1 MRIDTWETLRNP
13 KCRDCGLWETTRYVC
28 LMGDG
33 PVSCDL
39 MIVGEAPGER
49 EENLRRPFQGKAG
62 KLLDSCLKKAGI
74 NRSDVYITNVVH
86 CRPPDNRTPTREE
99 IKACRKYLEDEFRVV
114 KPKYVLLLGNV
125 ALQGA
130 LGRSGITKYR
140 GRVWEK
146 DGVTYL
152 ATFHPAAGLRQ
163 PRYLRVFEAD
173 IKRFAKLARG
183 ELKPPAEFR
192 WTLVNDTATLREC
205 VRDIAQS
212 DAVSFDIET
221 SGLDALAPGGQIWC
235 LGIGTPQRSWVIPF
249 AYPGSRFRDP
259 RVAQKVYDAIYQA
272 TQKVPVVVAHN
283 GKFDNRW
290 LTAKFGQRLPHN
302 FDTMLASYLLDENSP
317 HGLKYL
323 ASVHFDAPEYEIPQP
338 VDPEEVTLEDL
349 GRYCALDVYYTLALY
364 RVLDQELREDARLHR
379 VFQQLLMPASR
390 LFEQVELH
398 GVYVDVERMTETE
411 QQLAKTVTELEQELT
426 QLAGKSIN
434 WNSSQQVAQ
443 VLYGDLGLPIV
454 ALTKSGKPSTSSEEA
469 LPYLID
475 THPIIGTLLRYRE
488 HLKLAQFIASWKE
501 HIRPET
507 GRMHPTF
514 KLHGTV
520 TGRLSCTDPNLQQVP
535 RDPTIRALITAPP
548 GWVLVEADY
557 SQVELRVAAILSR
570 DKTMRRVF
578 QTGGDIHTTTAMTI
592 TGLPEE
598 QVTKEMRKRAKAVNF
613 GFVYGMGAHKFRQY
627 AKVKYDVELTEEEAQ
642 HFRERFFELFSE
654 LPAWHDRQRRF
665 VKNHNYVRT
674 PMGRIRHLPEVI
686 SSDRAVRAEAERQA
700 INSPVQSAASD
711 LNLFAAIR
719 ISEAFPNDVRIIA
732 TVHDAILMEVRESKL
747 SEILP
752 EIKRI
757 MEDRDTVSDVFGWDI
772 PVPLEVE
779 VKIGPWGKGEVYQ
792 PTK

>member
-1 MRIDTWETLRNP
+1 MTSDIWEKLRNP
-13 KCRDCGLWETTRYVC
+13 KCRDCGLWKTTRYVC

-33 PVSCDL
+33 PVPCDI

-49 EENLRRPFQGKAG
+49 EEDLRTPFQGKAG

-74 NRSDVYITNVVH
+74 NRRDVYITNVVH

-99 IKACRKYLEDEFRVV
+99 IKACRKYLEGEFQAV

-125 ALQGA
+125 ALQGV

-140 GRVWEK
+140 GRIWEK

-163 PRYLRVFEAD
+163 PRYIRVIEAD

-192 WTLVNDTATLREC
+192 WTLVNDTSRLREC

-212 DAVSFDIET
+212 DAVSFDVET
-221 SGLDALAPGGQIWC
+221 SGLDPMAPGGQIWC
-235 LGIGTPQRSWVIPF
+235 LGIGTPQRNWVIPF
-249 AYPGSRFRDP
+249 AYPGSRFRNQT
-259 RVAQKVYDAIYQA
+259 VAQKVYDAIYQA
-272 TQKVPVVVAHN
+272 IQRVPVVVAHN
-283 GKFDNRW
+283 GKFDNKW
-290 LTAKFGQRLPHN
+290 LTTVFGRRLPHN

-323 ASVHFDAPEYEIPQP
+323 ASVHFDAPEYELPQP
-338 VDPEEVTLEDL
+338 VDPKEVPLEDL

-364 RVLDQELREDARLHR
+364 RILDRELREDARLYR
-379 VFQQLLMPASR
+379 VFSQLLMPASR

-398 GVYVDVERMTETE
+398 GVYVDVDRMIETE
-411 QQLAKTVTELEQELT
+411 QQLAKTVSELEQELT
-426 QLAGKSIN
+426 RLAGKSIN

-443 VLYGDLGLPIV
+443 VLYGDLGLPVV

-469 LPYLID
+469 LPYIID
-475 THPIIGTLLRYRE
+475 THPIVETLLRYRE
-488 HLKLAQFIASWKE
+488 QIKLAQFIASWKD

-507 GRMHPTF
+507 KRMHPTF

-520 TGRLSCTDPNLQQVP
+520 TGRLSCEEPNLQQVP

-548 GWVLVEADY
+548 GWALVEADY
-557 SQVELRVAAILSR
+557 SQIELRVAAILSR
-570 DKTMRRVF
+570 DETMRRVF
-578 QTGGDIHTTTAMTI
+578 QTGGDIHATTAMTI

-598 QVTKEMRKRAKAVNF
+598 QITKEMRKRAKAVNF
-613 GFVYGMGAHKFRQY
+613 GFVYGMGATKFRQY
-627 AKVKYDVELTEEEAQ
+627 ARVKYNVDLTEEEAQ
-642 HFRERFFELFSE
+642 HFRERFFELFSK
-654 LPAWHDRQRRF
+654 LPDWHDRQRRF
-665 VKNHNYVRT
+665 AKSHSYVRT
-674 PMGRIRHLPEVI
+674 PMGRIRHLPEVM
-686 SSDRAVRAEAERQA
+686 SSDKAVRAEAERQA

-719 ISEAFPNDVRIIA
+719 ISEAFPDDVRIIA
-732 TVHDAILMEVRESKL
+732 TVHDAILMEVRESRL
-747 SEILP
+747 QEILP

-757 MEDRDTVSDVFGWDI
+757 MEDRDAVSDTFGWDI
-772 PVPLEVE
+772 PIPLEVE
-779 VKIGPWGKGEVYQ
+779 IKIGPWGRGEVYQ
-792 PTK
+792 PTE